1 MPEGATFWGVALKQT
16 LLGAS
21 AFAIGV
27 LLYRAFFYERA
38 RHRPFLAVGFVG
50 IATELLLISELILRA
65 PIIAAEWR
73 SLLYLAALLCIA
85 VGFLGDAVRTKHR
98 NNGASG

>member
-1 MPEGATFWGVALKQT
+1 
-16 LLGAS
+16 
-21 AFAIGV
+21 

-50 IATELLLISELILRA
+50 IATVLLLISEVILRA
-65 PIIAAEWR
+65 PLIAAEWR
-73 SLLYLAALLCIA
+73 AWIYLVALLCTA
-85 VGFLGDAVRTKHR
+85 VGFLGDAVRTKRR